1 METTLNSKLI
11 DAIAYDE
18 KTQRL
23 RIFMS
28 NGQRREYQD
37 VPASVVRKLAAARSP
52 GHFYSNEIRGK
63 YRSL

>member
-37 VPASVVRKLAAARSP
+37 VPATVVRKLAAARSP
-52 GHFYSNEIRGK
+52 GHFYANEIRGK